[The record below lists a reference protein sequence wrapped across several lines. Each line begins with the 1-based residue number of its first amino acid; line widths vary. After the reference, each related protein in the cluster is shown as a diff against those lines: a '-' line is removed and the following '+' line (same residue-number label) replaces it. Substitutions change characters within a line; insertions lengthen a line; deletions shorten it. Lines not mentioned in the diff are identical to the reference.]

1 MSTVSINPRWTFEL
15 DDAVERENGLNT
27 YDFLLTDDLGQMVE
41 DSRVPCEPANVDS
54 GWIMLD
60 VSNN

>member
-1 MSTVSINPRWTFEL
+1 MQALEVNPRWTFQL
-15 DDAVERENGLNT
+15 HDAVERESGMNT
-27 YDFLLTDDLGQMVE
+27 YDFLLSDDLEQE
-41 DSRVPCEPANVDS
+41 CPDVPYEPANVNS